1 MRPSS
6 APERLRRVGLLACFL
21 QTGAA
26 VLTSAPASAQEWLP
40 VGRLE
45 LSDGIERGAYGTR
58 TSRITLRV
66 GLDLAVDERPS
77 EIFGG
82 SLLFEVAPHSAVGL
96 DLRYGRRLGGHFVV
110 EGLVAGFVFPETLLG
125 IGGALTYRI
134 PLSSSL
140 SVAVGPEVRAFVLGS
155 DLPTKTPLLQGL
167 LRGGI
172 HVAF

>member
-1 MRPSS
+1 MS
-6 APERLRRVGLLACFL
+6 RRRATRHLARFVQL
-21 QTGAA
+21 AAA
-26 VLTSAPASAQEWLP
+26 VCALAPSRPASAQEWLP

-45 LSDGIERGAYGTR
+45 VSDGIERGAFGTR
-58 TSRITLRV
+58 TSRVTVRA
-66 GLDLAVDERPS
+66 GLDLAVDERPN

-96 DLRYGRRLGGHFVV
+96 DLRYGRRLGQHFVV
-110 EGLVAGFVFPETLLG
+110 EALAVGFLFPETLFG
-125 IGGALTYRI
+125 VGGALTYRI
-134 PLSSSL
+134 PLGSAV
-140 SVAVGPEVRAFVLGS
+140 SVAVGPELRAFLLGS

>member
-1 MRPSS
+1 MNAAARFLQAGLLVSS
-6 APERLRRVGLLACFL
+6 ALA
-21 QTGAA
+21 
-26 VLTSAPASAQEWLP
+26 VTSPASAQEWVP

-45 LSDGIERGAYGTR
+45 LSDGIERGAFGTR
-58 TSRITLRV
+58 TSRVTLRA

-96 DLRYGRRLGGHFVV
+96 DLRYGRRLGHFVV
-110 EGLVAGFVFPETLLG
+110 EGLVVGFVFPETMFG
-125 IGGALTYRI
+125 VGTALTYRI
-134 PLSSSL
+134 PLGSSVSI
-140 SVAVGPEVRAFVLGS
+140 AVGPELRAFFLGS